1 MRVASQPP
9 HHPYVAHLRPEPGH
23 AAMVGEPVEVVEVV
37 EAIEVVDVWD
47 VAALAAVGVDVVHL
61 HFGFEQRSLAELR
74 AWRAELAR
82 AGMALVYTAHDLDNP
97 HLVDQTAYR
106 ALVAELAGTADEVIT
121 LTGWARDRLIGLGGR
136 QATVLAHP
144 HVVELDDLRH
154 RADTG
159 PVEGGGAYVHV
170 PTLRPNLDLDVL
182 AALADQAPSF
192 GGLVVHLRSAARAG
206 AAPEVR
212 RVLDRVASAPGVD
225 MDVTPGRLTDAQL
238 WDRIQGAGAVVL
250 PYRWGTHSG
259 LIEAA
264 RDLGVRSVAPA
275 HGAYGD
281 QGAELFAT
289 VADCV
294 TALAR
299 PSSPAPVPMAE
310 RVAQR
315 RHLAAEHQRIY
326 RRALTRLGVPA

>member
-9 HHPYVAHLRPEPGH
+9 HHPYVDHLRPEPGH
-23 AAMVGEPVEVVEVV
+23 KAMVGEPVRPVEAVEVD
-37 EAIEVVDVWD
+37 DVWD
-47 VAALAAVGVDVVHL
+47 VAELAVVGVDVVHL

-82 AGMALVYTAHDLDNP
+82 AGTALVYTAHDLDNP
-97 HLVDQTAYR
+97 HLVDQSDYR

-121 LTGWARDRLIGLGGR
+121 LTAWARDRLIGLGGR
-136 QATVLAHP
+136 PPTVLAHP
-144 HVVELDDLRH
+144 HVVELDDMRR
-154 RADTG
+154 RADAG
-159 PVEGGGAYVHV
+159 PVLGRGAYVHV
-170 PTLRPNLDLDVL
+170 PTVRPNLDLDAL
-182 AALADQAPSF
+182 AALALHARSF
-192 GGLVVHLRSAARAG
+192 GGLVVHVRAAALAG

-212 RVLDRVASAPGVD
+212 RVMDGVASEPGVD

-238 WDRIQGAGAVVL
+238 WERIQGAGAVVL

-281 QGAELFAT
+281 QGAELFGT

-299 PSSPAPVPMAE
+299 PSCPGPLPVAE

-326 RRALTRLGVPA
+326 SRARSRLGVPA